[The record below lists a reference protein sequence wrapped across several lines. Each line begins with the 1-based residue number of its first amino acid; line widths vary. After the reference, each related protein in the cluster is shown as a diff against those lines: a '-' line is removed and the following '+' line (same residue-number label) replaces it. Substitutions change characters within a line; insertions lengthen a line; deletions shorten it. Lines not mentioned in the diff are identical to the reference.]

1 MSNLQ
6 LKILFTII
14 IAGLIALLLY
24 HTRLLHFEK
33 TETMFWA
40 SGTIKT
46 GNLALVLLGIPL
58 YLYLRY
64 KIRAN
69 KNP

>member
-6 LKILFTII
+6 LKILIAII

-24 HTRLLHFEK
+24 HMGLLRFEE

-40 SGTIKT
+40 SGTTKT
-46 GNLALVLLGIPL
+46 GNLALVLIGIPL
-58 YLYLRY
+58 HLYLRY

>member
-1 MSNLQ
+1 M
-6 LKILFTII
+6 
-14 IAGLIALLLY
+14 GLL
-24 HTRLLHFEK
+24 RFEE

-40 SGTIKT
+40 SGTTKT
-46 GNLALVLLGIPL
+46 GNLALVFIGIPL